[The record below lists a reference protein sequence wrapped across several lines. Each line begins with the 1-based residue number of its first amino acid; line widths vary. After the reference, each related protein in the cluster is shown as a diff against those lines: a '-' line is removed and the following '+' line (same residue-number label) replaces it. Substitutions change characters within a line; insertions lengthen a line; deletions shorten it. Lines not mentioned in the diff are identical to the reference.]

1 MTAPLSQEGAAAN
14 DLAVCQQVEVLCKQL
29 YESTDSAARVA
40 AEKALVEFSSSPDCL
55 NRCKLLMDRADSP
68 YSQVLAAS
76 TLTKL
81 IGRPNVQLPVE
92 ERLALRNYILG
103 YLAQRG
109 PKLPNFVSQALV
121 TLFGRITKLGWYDV
135 VPGAGGGGSSGGGGG
150 GGGGGSGGV
159 GGAKDNQLAFRDVT
173 ASIFR
178 FLQEGAAEHSIIG
191 VQLLSQLVSEMN
203 TVTEADANR
212 SLTKHRKIASSF
224 RDTQLFEIFQHA
236 CQLLKVRELTDLFGL
251 SIGFSIFFSWVGLR
265 CVRTVTYPLAFLFFF

>member
-1 MTAPLSQEGAAAN
+1 MSSLSPDGT

-29 YESTDSAARVA
+29 YESQDSATRVA

-81 IGRPNVQLPVE
+81 IGRPNIQLPVE
-92 ERLALRNYILG
+92 ERLALRNYILQ

-135 VPGAGGGGSSGGGGG
+135 AG
-150 GGGGGSGGV
+150 
-159 GGAKDNQLAFRDVT
+159 KDNQLVFRDVT
-173 ASIFR
+173 ASIFQ
-178 FLQEGAAEHSIIG
+178 FLQEGSAEHSIIG
-191 VQLLSQLVSEMN
+191 IQVHIFYGFRSQC
-203 TVTEADANR
+203 A
-212 SLTKHRKIASSF
+212 LTRKI
-224 RDTQLFEIFQHA
+224 
-236 CQLLKVRELTDLFGL
+236 
-251 SIGFSIFFSWVGLR
+251 LR
-265 CVRTVTYPLAFLFFF
+265 